1 MIGVFSAAFWQEMM
15 PGVPVFSRY
24 FPMSPFHMS

>member
-1 MIGVFSAAFWQEMM
+1 MIGVFSAAFWQVMM

-24 FPMSPFHMS
+24 CTMSPFHMS

>member
-1 MIGVFSAAFWQEMM
+1 MIGVFSAAFWQVMM

-24 FPMSPFHMS
+24 FAMSPFHMS